1 MKSLML
7 LILTSI
13 IKALEKKIQVLR
25 QAYIRYIEKV
35 QIYLMGVEIDGLHYG
50 IVFII
55 FMYTKN
61 QAKEF

>member
-25 QAYIRYIEKV
+25 QAYIRLEKV
-35 QIYLMGVEIDGLHYG
+35 QICLMGVEIDGLHYG